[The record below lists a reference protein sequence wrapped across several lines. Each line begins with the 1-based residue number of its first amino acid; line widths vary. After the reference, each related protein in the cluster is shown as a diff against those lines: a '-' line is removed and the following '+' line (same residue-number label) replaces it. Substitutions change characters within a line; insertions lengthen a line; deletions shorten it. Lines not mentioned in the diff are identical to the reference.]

1 MTTSDLQQLYQ
12 QIILDHAK
20 ARHGSSAEPLAP
32 LADTA
37 AVGPGGLRLAESHQV
52 NTTCGDQVTVRVA
65 VGVGVGATAQED
77 DGAQEADGVGEPA
90 VVARIEDL
98 VWCGDGCSIS
108 MASAS
113 VLSDTV
119 RGTLT
124 RDARAQLDAFREML
138 RSRGTIEPNEES
150 MGDAV
155 AFAGVSRYPARVKC
169 AMLPWVAFEAALLE
183 VESRP

>member
-37 AVGPGGLRLAESHQV
+37 ALGPGGLRLAESHQV

-65 VGVGVGATAQED
+65 VGASGV
-77 DGAQEADGVGEPA
+77 AQEADGVGET
-90 VVARIEDL
+90 VESDRIEDL

-119 RGTLT
+119 RGMLT

-183 VESRP
+183 LESRP